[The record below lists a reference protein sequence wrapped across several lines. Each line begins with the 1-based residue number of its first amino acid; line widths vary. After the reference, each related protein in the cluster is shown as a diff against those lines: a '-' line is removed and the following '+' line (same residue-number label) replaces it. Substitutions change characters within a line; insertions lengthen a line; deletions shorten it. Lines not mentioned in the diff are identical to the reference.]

1 MIRKRMSDIKLF
13 VYLLIREAKETL
25 DIIKLKETDNS

>member
-1 MIRKRMSDIKLF
+1 MSDIKLF